1 MKDSIKDYFLFGIV
15 KPSEEEEVLFS
26 SRECRL
32 LILVK
37 TDYYY
42 YICLTGLLKKRG
54 CSSFFSQFLIQET
67 IERQ

>member
-1 MKDSIKDYFLFGIV
+1 MKDSIKDYFLFRIV
-15 KPSEEEEVLFS
+15 KPSEEDGVLFY
-26 SRECRL
+26 SRESRL
-32 LILVK
+32 LNLVK

-42 YICLTGLLKKRG
+42 YLCLTGLLKKRG